1 MKKKSIIFNILLI
14 LLEVIA
20 FTLILNTTSKI
31 NFQFYTEDSNIL
43 ALISSII
50 YIYFLCINKKIPR
63 WVQLFK
69 YMTTIGLT
77 LTFLVV
83 IFILTPMYNFNY
95 SFMLLEGSM
104 LYLHL
109 LCPIIG
115 IITFIFFDQID
126 ISKKGDI
133 FKGML
138 FTIIYGI
145 VLIILN
151 ILGIVNGPYPFL
163 MVRNQTVIASI
174 IWSTIVIGLTYIIA
188 RLLKVASIKVN
199 KRKEK

>member
-83 IFILTPMYNFNY
+83 IFILAPMYNFNY

-199 KRKEK
+199 KKKEK